1 MDNFIAGALA
11 GALTT
16 IAMHPLELA
25 KTRLQLGNAA
35 SLKSSLGEMKRGS
48 WASTYRGLLP
58 NFLGNAVAW
67 GAYFYAYE
75 AVQRAA
81 FGPPL
86 NFTRS
91 SSTYLCCSFIAG
103 LLTQAATNPIWV
115 IKTHIL
121 GARADDKN
129 APSTIGRAAKL
140 IYNRWG
146 IAGFWR
152 GFLPGTMGT
161 VQSAIY
167 FGMYSPLKPYLKE
180 KYGLSDTA
188 TYFVASAFS
197 KIISATLMYP
207 HQVVRAQMQYQGTSM
222 GATINGV
229 IQKDGWRGFYRGL
242 SANLARVVPAMSIT
256 LVSYENLKKLISG
269 TF

>member
-11 GALTT
+11 GAITT

-25 KTRLQLGNAA
+25 KTRLQLGHAA

-48 WASTYRGLLP
+48 LASTYRGLLP

-75 AVQRAA
+75 AAQRIA
-81 FGPPL
+81 FNPPL
-86 NFTRS
+86 NFERS
-91 SSTYLCCSFIAG
+91 SSAFWCCSFVAG
-103 LLTQAATNPIWV
+103 LLTQAVTNPIWV

-121 GARADDKN
+121 GARADDKA
-129 APSTIGRAAKL
+129 APTSISRAAAVV
-140 IYNRWG
+140 YRRWG

-161 VQSAIY
+161 VQSAIN
-167 FGMYSPLKPYLKE
+167 FAMYAPLKPYFKQRL
-180 KYGLSDTA
+180 GWPDSA
-188 TYFVASAFS
+188 TYFLASAVA
-197 KIISATLMYP
+197 KVVSATLMYP
-207 HQVVRAQMQYQGTSM
+207 HQVVRAQMQYQGTGLTQTVS
-222 GATINGV
+222 AV
-229 IQKDGWRGFYRGL
+229 LAKDGWRGFYRGL

-256 LVSYENLKKLISG
+256 LVTYENLKKLLAS
-269 TF
+269 